1 MAKIKQFTI
10 AVENQP
16 GTVADIAKTLGDA
29 KVNILSLV
37 GTAQGTGGTLLLIT
51 EDARRA
57 KKALDAARVAYQETP
72 AEEYELANKPGALA
86 ETLQKLAAK
95 GVNLSSIHAMA
106 SKGGKKAMLV
116 YSIEAAPK
124 AAAAASGG

>member
-1 MAKIKQFTI
+1 MAKTKQFII

-16 GTVADIAKTLGDA
+16 GTVAEIAKTLGDA

-37 GTAQGTGGTLLLIT
+37 GTAQGTGGTLQLIV

-57 KKALDAARVAYQETP
+57 KKALDSARIAYQETP
-72 AEEYELANKPGALA
+72 AEEHELANKPGTLA
-86 ETLQKLAAK
+86 ESLQKLAAK

-106 SKGGKKAMLV
+106 SKGGKKAMVV
-116 YSIEAAPK
+116 YTVDAAPK
-124 AAAAASGG
+124 AAAAASGQ